1 MSKKKK
7 HKKTY
12 NDGMYDQ
19 EELERVAG
27 YIKDYVDGFRYVII
41 ENISEEDYKYAM
53 KVLKK
58 FFKNAKEG
66 RGDKIYDPKRYREF
80 MERLER
86 KEDDEWK
93 FI

>member
-7 HKKTY
+7 KKK
-12 NDGMYDQ
+12 NFDNSGMYDQ
-19 EELERVAG
+19 KELERVAG
-27 YIKDYVDGFRYVII
+27 YIKEYVDGFRYVII

-66 RGDKIYDPKRYREF
+66 RGDKIYDEKRYREF
-80 MERLER
+80 MERLDTR
-86 KEDDEWK
+86 RDDDE
-93 FI
+93 